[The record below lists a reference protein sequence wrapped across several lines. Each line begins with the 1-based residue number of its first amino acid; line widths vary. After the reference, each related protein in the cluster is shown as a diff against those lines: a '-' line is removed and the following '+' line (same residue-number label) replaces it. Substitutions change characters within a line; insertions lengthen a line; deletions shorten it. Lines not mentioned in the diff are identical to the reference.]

1 MNKSVLEVC
10 VDPVESALAAQ
21 KGGATRLEL
30 CSNLIIGGTTPSL
43 GLIDLVNETVSLP
56 FHVLIRPRFGDFC
69 YTDYEFE
76 GMKKDILTAKKHG
89 AKGIVIGIL
98 KPNGALDTERLK
110 HLIDMAYPLH
120 ITLHRAF
127 DVCYNPFEVLE
138 QAKALSIHTI
148 LTSGQQH
155 TCMEGL
161 ECIKKL
167 INAASDQIENLAGS
181 GINSSNIV
189 HIIKSTSATA
199 YHLSG
204 KKDRESAMTYRSKTV
219 SMGLPILSEYISYET
234 DWLEIKKIKE
244 VINSFS

>member
-1 MNKSVLEVC
+1 MDKNVLEVC
-10 VDPVESALAAQ
+10 VDSVESALAAQ

-69 YTDYEFE
+69 YTNYEFE
-76 GMKKDILTAKKHG
+76 WMKKDILTAKEHG

-98 KPNGALDTERLK
+98 KPNGELDTERLK
-110 HLIDMAYPLH
+110 CLIDMAYPLH

-127 DVCYNPFEVLE
+127 DVCCNPFEMLD
-138 QAKALSIHTI
+138 QAKALNINTI
-148 LTSGQQH
+148 LTSGQQQ
-155 TCMEGL
+155 TCMEAL
-161 ECIKKL
+161 ECIKRL
-167 INAASDQIENLAGS
+167 ITAASDQIEILVGS
-181 GINSSNIV
+181 GINSSNIE

-204 KKDRESAMTYRSKTV
+204 KKDKESSMTYRSKTV
-219 SMGLPILSEYISYET
+219 SMGLSVLSEYTGYET
-234 DWLEIKKIKE
+234 DWLEIKKVKE
-244 VINSFS
+244 FIDSFS